1 LKNWAL
7 FFFRAFIR
15 TCIEI
20 PYSWIMSI
28 SDTISTDS
36 EVPVAMWAEIDPSNA
51 RVSLSGVVDV
61 YSLGGVWTQIQEY
74 QAHWFKQGDSKSKKL
89 TVDAGKVSSFDGAG
103 IAFLIA
109 LEQAQKLA
117 GSKFELVGLDARYE
131 PLLKEF
137 DPISNLFPTP
147 VVKPKRSFVVSAGMA
162 TQNLID
168 DAVGLISFAGHLF
181 SDLAW
186 SIRNPR
192 QVRWG
197 DFINAAVQAGIAALP
212 IVGLVAFLIGVIL
225 SFQAAIGMQQFGA
238 VSFVGPLAALGIV
251 REMGPLITAI
261 LLAGRSSAAFA
272 AEIGTMT
279 VNSEVDALVSGG
291 LSPMRFL
298 VVPRVLAGIL
308 VAPIL
313 TLFADIVSI
322 FSSMLTMLIYGIPF
336 VNFYN
341 GMLSAVGVEDILSGL
356 IKATLFGVVISAMG
370 CLRGM
375 QTGTGA
381 AAVGI
386 SATRAVVSS
395 IVMIVLVDGIFAF
408 ISYKTGF

>member
-1 LKNWAL
+1 
-7 FFFRAFIR
+7 
-15 TCIEI
+15 
-20 PYSWIMSI
+20 MSI
-28 SDTISTDS
+28 SGPISS
-36 EVPVAMWAEIDPSNA
+36 NLLAPVAVWSQVDATHA
-51 RVSLSGVVDV
+51 LVSLSGAVNV
-61 YSLGGVWTQIQEY
+61 YSLAGVWSDVRKKQNQWLGQGNTQAQSLI
-74 QAHWFKQGDSKSKKL
+74 F
-89 TVDAGKVSSFDGAG
+89 DASKVSSLDGSAF
-103 IAFLIA
+103 AFLIDVQ
-109 LEQAQKLA
+109 EAQKKA
-117 GSKFELVGLDARYE
+117 GGQFDIQGLDPKYQ
-131 PLLKEF
+131 PLLREF
-137 DPISNLFPTP
+137 EPINHLFPVATE
-147 VVKPKRSFVVSAGMA
+147 KQKRSFVVSTGMA
-162 TQNLID
+162 AQNLID
-168 DAVGLISFAGHLF
+168 DARGLVIFTGHLTA
-181 SDLAW
+181 DLVW
-186 SIRNPR
+186 SIRNIR

-197 DFINAAVQAGIAALP
+197 DFVNTAVEAGISALP

-279 VNSEVDALVSGG
+279 VNSEVDALVTGG
-291 LSPMRFL
+291 LSPIRFL

-322 FSSMLTMLIYGIPF
+322 FSSMLTMQIYGVPF
-336 VNFYN
+336 INFYN
-341 GMLSAVGVEDILSGL
+341 GMLAAVGIEDVLSGL
-356 IKATLFGVVISAMG
+356 VKATLFGVVVSAMG

-395 IVMIVLVDGIFAF
+395 IVMIVLVDGIFAY
-408 ISYKTGF
+408 ISYRTGF

>member
-1 LKNWAL
+1 L
-7 FFFRAFIR
+7 
-15 TCIEI
+15 
-20 PYSWIMSI
+20 PMSTSSAI
-28 SDTISTDS
+28 IAPTPTSNP
-36 EVPVAMWAEIDPSNA
+36 PVAVWSQIDATNA
-51 RVSLSGVVDV
+51 KVVLSGVVNV
-61 YSLGGVWTQIQEY
+61 YSLGGVWTQIRDAQN
-74 QAHWFKQGDSKSKKL
+74 AWLAKLAPNDAKSSSLSFDASKVDSL
-89 TVDAGKVSSFDGAG
+89 DGAG
-103 IAFLIA
+103 IAFLIGV
-109 LEQAQKLA
+109 EEAQQKA
-117 GSKFELVGLDARYE
+117 GGKFEIVGLNDRYK
-131 PLLKEF
+131 PLLDEF
-137 DPISNLFPTP
+137 NPISNLFPVP
-147 VVKPKRSFVVSAGMA
+147 APKPKRSFVVSTGMA
-162 TQNLID
+162 VQNLLD
-168 DAVGLISFAGHLF
+168 DVHGLVAFVGHL
-181 SDLAW
+181 SDDLFW
-186 SIRNPR
+186 SIRNPK

-197 DFINAAVQAGIAALP
+197 DFVNAAVEAGIAALP

-238 VSFVGPLAALGIV
+238 TSFVGPLAALGIV

-291 LSPMRFL
+291 LSPIRFL

-313 TLFADIVSI
+313 TLFADIVSVI
-322 FSSMLTMLIYGIPF
+322 ASMCTMLIYGIPF

-341 GMLSAVGVEDILSGL
+341 GMLNAVDIEDIFSGL
-356 IKATLFGVVISAMG
+356 IKATLFGVVVSAMG

-395 IVMIVLVDGIFAF
+395 IVMIVVVDGIFAF

>member
-1 LKNWAL
+1 
-7 FFFRAFIR
+7 
-15 TCIEI
+15 
-20 PYSWIMSI
+20 MSI
-28 SDTISTDS
+28 SDAISSISST
-36 EVPVAMWAEIDPSNA
+36 PVAVWSQTDATHAQVAM
-51 RVSLSGVVDV
+51 SGVVNV
-61 YSLGGVWTQIQEY
+61 YSLAGVWTDIRQ
-74 QAHWFKQGDSKSKKL
+74 KQDAWLAQGNAQTHSLVFDASKVISL
-89 TVDAGKVSSFDGAG
+89 DGSAF
-103 IAFLIA
+103 AFLIDV
-109 LEQAQKLA
+109 EEAQKKV
-117 GSKFELVGLDARYE
+117 GGQFDIQGLDPKYQ
-131 PLLKEF
+131 PLLQEF
-137 DPISNLFPTP
+137 EPVANLFPVPTS
-147 VVKPKRSFVVSAGMA
+147 KPKRGFVVSTGMA
-162 TQNLID
+162 TQNLLD
-168 DAVGLISFAGHLF
+168 DASGLITFTGHLA

-186 SIRNPR
+186 SIRNIKH
-192 QVRWG
+192 VRWG
-197 DFINAAVQAGIAALP
+197 DFVNAAVEAGINALP
-212 IVGLVAFLIGVIL
+212 IVGLVSFLIGVIL

-279 VNSEVDALVSGG
+279 VNSEVDALVTGG
-291 LSPMRFL
+291 LSPIRFL

-313 TLFADIVSI
+313 TLYADIVSI
-322 FSSMLTMLIYGIPF
+322 FSSMLTMQIYGIPF

-341 GMLSAVGVEDILSGL
+341 GMLAAIDVEDVLSGL
-356 IKATLFGVVISAMG
+356 LKATLFGVVISAVG

-395 IVMIVLVDGIFAF
+395 IVMIVLVDGIFAY
-408 ISYKTGF
+408 ISYRTGF

>member
-1 LKNWAL
+1 ML
-7 FFFRAFIR
+7 
-15 TCIEI
+15 I
-20 PYSWIMSI
+20 PYSLIMSVSDPI
-28 SDTISTDS
+28 SPDS
-36 EVPVAMWAEIDPSNA
+36 QSSSQPVAVWSLIDSQSA
-51 RVSLSGVVDV
+51 KVALSGVVNV
-61 YSLGGVWTQIQEY
+61 YTLGGVWTQIRDAQN
-74 QAHWFKQGDSKSKKL
+74 AWLASISKDNL
-89 TVDAGKVSSFDGAG
+89 ANALLCFDASAVTSLDGAG
-103 IAFLIA
+103 IAFLIGVEEA
-109 LEQAQKLA
+109 QLQAGA
-117 GSKFELVGLDARYE
+117 KFVLQGLDPRYQ
-131 PLLKEF
+131 PLLNEF
-137 DPISNLFPTP
+137 DPIKNLFPVP
-147 VVKPKRSFVVSAGMA
+147 VVKSKPNFLVSTGMA
-162 TQNLID
+162 TQNLLGD
-168 DAVGLISFAGHLF
+168 LKGLITFAGHLS
-181 SDLAW
+181 SDLFW
-186 SIRNPR
+186 SVRHIR

-197 DFINAAVQAGIAALP
+197 DFVNAAVEAGIAALP
-212 IVGLVAFLIGVIL
+212 IVGLVSFLIGVIL
-225 SFQAAIGMQQFGA
+225 SFQAAIGMKQFGA

-308 VAPIL
+308 VAPVL
-313 TLFADIVSI
+313 TLYADIVSI
-322 FSSMLTMLIYGIPF
+322 VASMFTMQIYGIPF
-336 VNFYN
+336 INFYN
-341 GMLSAVGVEDILSGL
+341 GMLSAVSVEDILSGL
-356 IKATLFGVVISAMG
+356 VKATMFGVVVSAMG

-395 IVMIVLVDGIFAF
+395 IVMIVIVDGIFAV

>member
-1 LKNWAL
+1 
-7 FFFRAFIR
+7 
-15 TCIEI
+15 
-20 PYSWIMSI
+20 MSN
-28 SDTISTDS
+28 SDTISAVS
-36 EVPVAMWAEIDPSNA
+36 EAPVAVWSIVDANSA
-51 RVSLSGVVDV
+51 KVSLSGIVNA
-61 YSLGGVWTQIQEY
+61 YSLGGVWTQIRDSQD
-74 QAHWFKQGDSKSKKL
+74 AWLKQGDSKTKTLS
-89 TVDAGKVSSFDGAG
+89 VDSASVASLDGAG

-109 LEQAQKLA
+109 IEEAQTNA
-117 GSKFELVGLDARYE
+117 GAKYELSGLDPRYQ

-137 DPISNLFPTP
+137 DPISNLFPVP
-147 VVKPKRSFVVSAGMA
+147 AVKPKRSFVVSTGMA
-162 TQNLID
+162 VQNLID
-168 DAVGLISFAGHLF
+168 DTVGLITFTGHLF
-181 SDLAW
+181 SDLVW
-186 SIRNPR
+186 SVRNPK

-197 DFINAAVQAGIAALP
+197 DFINAAVEAGIAALP

-291 LSPMRFL
+291 LSPIRFL

-341 GMLSAVGVEDILSGL
+341 GMLAAVDVEDILSGL
-356 IKATLFGVVISAMG
+356 LKATLFGVVVSAMG

-395 IVMIVLVDGIFAF
+395 IVMIVIVDGIFAF

>member
-1 LKNWAL
+1 
-7 FFFRAFIR
+7 
-15 TCIEI
+15 
-20 PYSWIMSI
+20 MSI
-28 SDTISTDS
+28 SDTISAVS
-36 EVPVAMWAEIDPSNA
+36 EAPVAVWSQIDANTA
-51 RVSLSGVVDV
+51 KVSLSGTINA
-61 YSLGGVWTQIQEY
+61 YSLGGIWTQVRDSQDV
-74 QAHWFKQGDSKSKKL
+74 WLKQGDSKAKTLS
-89 TVDAGKVSSFDGAG
+89 VDSASVASLDGAG

-109 LEQAQKLA
+109 LEEAQTIA
-117 GSKFELVGLDARYE
+117 GAKFELSDLNPRYQ

-137 DPISNLFPTP
+137 DPISNLFPVP
-147 VVKPKRSFVVSAGMA
+147 AVKPKRSFVVSLGMA
-162 TQNLID
+162 VQNLID
-168 DAVGLISFAGHLF
+168 DTVGLIDFTGHLF
-181 SDLAW
+181 SDLVW
-186 SIRNPR
+186 SVRNPK

-197 DFINAAVQAGIAALP
+197 DFINAAVEAGIAALP

-291 LSPMRFL
+291 LSPIRFL

-341 GMLSAVGVEDILSGL
+341 GMLSAVDIEDILSGL
-356 IKATLFGVVISAMG
+356 LKATLFGVVVSAMG

-395 IVMIVLVDGIFAF
+395 IVMIVIVDGIFAF

>member
-1 LKNWAL
+1 
-7 FFFRAFIR
+7 
-15 TCIEI
+15 
-20 PYSWIMSI
+20 MGI
-28 SDTISTDS
+28 SDANSS
-36 EVPVAMWAEIDPSNA
+36 NSLAPVAVWSQVDAQHA
-51 RVSLSGVVDV
+51 QVTLSGVVNV
-61 YSLGGVWTQIQEY
+61 YSLAGVWTDIRE
-74 QAHWFKQGDSKSKKL
+74 KQTLWLGQGNAKDCSL
-89 TVDAGKVSSFDGAG
+89 IFDASKVSSLDGSAF
-103 IAFLIA
+103 AFLIDVQ
-109 LEQAQKLA
+109 ESQQKA
-117 GSKFELVGLDARYE
+117 GGQFVIQGLDAKYQ
-131 PLLKEF
+131 PLLHEF
-137 DPISNLFPTP
+137 DPINNLFPVPAT
-147 VVKPKRSFVVSAGMA
+147 KQKRNFVVSTGMA
-162 TQNLID
+162 AQNLID
-168 DAVGLISFAGHLF
+168 DLRGLVTFVGHL
-181 SDLAW
+181 SADLAW
-186 SIRNPR
+186 SIRHVN

-197 DFINAAVQAGIAALP
+197 DFVNAAVEAGIAALP

-279 VNSEVDALVSGG
+279 VNSEVDALVTGG
-291 LSPMRFL
+291 LSPIRFL

-322 FSSMLTMLIYGIPF
+322 FSSMLTMQIYGIPF
-336 VNFYN
+336 INFYN
-341 GMLSAVGVEDILSGL
+341 GMLAAVDVEDVLSGL
-356 IKATLFGVVISAMG
+356 LKATLFGVVVSAMG

-395 IVMIVLVDGIFAF
+395 IVMIVLVDGIFAY
-408 ISYKTGF
+408 ISYRTGF

>member
-1 LKNWAL
+1 MSTSDA
-7 FFFRAFIR
+7 
-15 TCIEI
+15 I
-20 PYSWIMSI
+20 PAVSAA
-28 SDTISTDS
+28 SDI
-36 EVPVAMWAEIDPSNA
+36 PVAVWSQTDTNNA
-51 RVSLSGVVDV
+51 KVLLNGNVNV
-61 YSLGGVWTQIQEY
+61 YTLGGVWTQIRDIQD
-74 QAHWFKQGDSKSKKL
+74 AWLKQGDSKTKSLTFDASKVTFL
-89 TVDAGKVSSFDGAG
+89 DGAG
-103 IAFLIA
+103 IAFLIGV
-109 LEQAQKLA
+109 EEAQTTSGA
-117 GSKFELVGLDARYE
+117 KFDVLGLDARYE
-131 PLLKEF
+131 PLLNEF
-137 DPISNLFPTP
+137 NPINNLFPTP
-147 VVKPKRSFVVSAGMA
+147 VVKPKRSFVVSTGMA
-162 TQNLID
+162 VQNLID
-168 DAVGLISFAGHLF
+168 DTVGLISFTGHLAA
-181 SDLAW
+181 DLAW
-186 SIRNPR
+186 SIRNPN

-197 DFINAAVQAGIAALP
+197 DFVNAAVQAGIAALP

-291 LSPMRFL
+291 LSPIRFL

-341 GMLSAVGVEDILSGL
+341 GMLSAVSIEDIGSGL
-356 IKATLFGVVISAMG
+356 IKATLFGVVVSAVG

-375 QTGTGA
+375 QTGNGA

-395 IVMIVLVDGIFAF
+395 IVLIVVVDGIFAF

>member
-1 LKNWAL
+1 
-7 FFFRAFIR
+7 
-15 TCIEI
+15 
-20 PYSWIMSI
+20 MSI
-28 SDTISTDS
+28 SDPNSSNLIS
-36 EVPVAMWAEIDPSNA
+36 PVAVWSQVDASHA
-51 RVSLSGVVDV
+51 QVSLNGAVNV
-61 YSLGGVWTQIQEY
+61 YSLAGVWSDVRKQQNQWLEQGST
-74 QAHWFKQGDSKSKKL
+74 QAHSLIF
-89 TVDAGKVSSFDGAG
+89 DASKVSSLDGSAF
-103 IAFLIA
+103 AFLIDMQ
-109 LEQAQKLA
+109 EAQNKA
-117 GSKFELVGLDARYE
+117 GGQFDIQGLDPKYQ
-131 PLLKEF
+131 PLLREF
-137 DPISNLFPTP
+137 DPINKLFPVP
-147 VVKPKRSFVVSAGMA
+147 AVKQKRSFVVSTGMA
-162 TQNLID
+162 AQNLMD
-168 DAVGLISFAGHLF
+168 DARGLVTFTGHL
-181 SDLAW
+181 SADLVW
-186 SIRNPR
+186 SIRNIR

-197 DFINAAVQAGIAALP
+197 DFVNAAVEAGISALP

-279 VNSEVDALVSGG
+279 VNSEVDALVTGG
-291 LSPMRFL
+291 LSPIRFL

-313 TLFADIVSI
+313 TLFADAVSI
-322 FSSMLTMLIYGIPF
+322 FSSMLTMQIYGIPF
-336 VNFYN
+336 INFYN
-341 GMLSAVGVEDILSGL
+341 GMLAAVDIEDVLSGL
-356 IKATLFGVVISAMG
+356 VKATLFGVVVSAMG

-395 IVMIVLVDGIFAF
+395 IVMIVLVDGIFAY
-408 ISYKTGF
+408 ISYRTGF

>member
-1 LKNWAL
+1 
-7 FFFRAFIR
+7 
-15 TCIEI
+15 
-20 PYSWIMSI
+20 MSV
-28 SDTISTDS
+28 SDTISTVS
-36 EVPVAMWAEIDPSNA
+36 PATSASVAVWSQVDATHAKVI
-51 RVSLSGVVDV
+51 LSGQINV
-61 YSLGGVWTQIQEY
+61 YTLGGVWTEIRNTQN
-74 QAHWFKQGDSKSKKL
+74 AWLAKL
-89 TVDAGKVSSFDGAG
+89 SSGNLSSASLIFDASQVTSLDGAG
-103 IAFLIA
+103 IAFLIGM
-109 LEQAQKLA
+109 EEAQQKA
-117 GSKFELVGLDARYE
+117 GAQFEVQGLDSRYQ
-131 PLLKEF
+131 PLLHEF

-147 VVKPKRSFVVSAGMA
+147 VVKPKRSFVLSTGMA
-162 TQNLID
+162 VQNLID
-168 DAVGLISFAGHLF
+168 DARGLISFTGHLAA
-181 SDLAW
+181 DLFW
-186 SIRNPR
+186 SIRHIR

-197 DFINAAVQAGIAALP
+197 DFVNAAVEAGIAALP
-212 IVGLVAFLIGVIL
+212 IIGLVSFLIGVIL
-225 SFQAAIGMQQFGA
+225 SFQAAIGMKQFGA
-238 VSFVGPLAALGIV
+238 TTFVGPLAALGIV

-291 LSPMRFL
+291 LSPIRFL

-313 TLFADIVSI
+313 TIFADIVSI
-322 FSSMLTMLIYGIPF
+322 IASMITMLLYGIPF
-336 VNFYN
+336 INFYN
-341 GMLSAVGVEDILSGL
+341 GMLSAVDVEDILSGL
-356 IKATLFGVVISAMG
+356 VKATMFGVVVSAMG

-395 IVMIVLVDGIFAF
+395 IVMIVIVDGIFAV

>member
-1 LKNWAL
+1 
-7 FFFRAFIR
+7 
-15 TCIEI
+15 
-20 PYSWIMSI
+20 MSI
-28 SDTISTDS
+28 SDTISTVS
-36 EVPVAMWAEIDPSNA
+36 ESTVAVWSQVDANTA
-51 RVSLSGVVDV
+51 KVSLSGVVNV
-61 YSLGGVWTQIQEY
+61 YSLGGVWTQVRDSQD
-74 QAHWFKQGDSKSKKL
+74 AWLKQGD
-89 TVDAGKVSSFDGAG
+89 GKVKTLNVDSAGVTSLDGAG
-103 IAFLIA
+103 IALLIA
-109 LEQAQKLA
+109 LEEAQTIA
-117 GSKFELVGLDARYE
+117 GAQFVLSGLNPRYQ

-137 DPISNLFPTP
+137 DPISNLFPAP
-147 VVKPKRSFVVSAGMA
+147 VTKPQRSFVVSTGMA
-162 TQNLID
+162 VQNLID
-168 DAVGLISFAGHLF
+168 DAAGLIDFIGHLF
-181 SDLAW
+181 SDLVW
-186 SIRNPR
+186 SIKNPKH
-192 QVRWG
+192 VRWG
-197 DFINAAVQAGIAALP
+197 DFINAAVEAGIAALP

-291 LSPMRFL
+291 LSPIRFL

-336 VNFYN
+336 INYYN
-341 GMLSAVGVEDILSGL
+341 GMLSAVDIEDILSGL
-356 IKATLFGVVISAMG
+356 LKATLFGVVVSAMG

-395 IVMIVLVDGIFAF
+395 IVMIVIVDGIFAF

>member
-1 LKNWAL
+1 
-7 FFFRAFIR
+7 
-15 TCIEI
+15 
-20 PYSWIMSI
+20 MSI
-28 SDTISTDS
+28 SDANSSNLLT
-36 EVPVAMWAEIDPSNA
+36 PVAVWSQVDTTHAQ
-51 RVSLSGVVDV
+51 VSLSGAVNV
-61 YSLGGVWTQIQEY
+61 YSLAGVWSDVRK
-74 QAHWFKQGDSKSKKL
+74 KQNQWLDQRNAKAQLLIFDASKVRSL
-89 TVDAGKVSSFDGAG
+89 DGSAF
-103 IAFLIA
+103 AFLIDVK
-109 LEQAQKLA
+109 EAQNKA
-117 GSKFELVGLDARYE
+117 GGQFDIQGLDPKYQ
-131 PLLKEF
+131 PLLREF
-137 DPISNLFPTP
+137 DPINNLFPEAAA
-147 VVKPKRSFVVSAGMA
+147 KQKRSFVVSTGMA
-162 TQNLID
+162 AQDLID
-168 DAVGLISFAGHLF
+168 DARGLVIFTGHL
-181 SDLAW
+181 SADLVW
-186 SIRNPR
+186 SIRNIR

-197 DFINAAVQAGIAALP
+197 DFVNTAVEAGISALP

-279 VNSEVDALVSGG
+279 VNSEVDALVTGG
-291 LSPMRFL
+291 LSPIRFL

-322 FSSMLTMLIYGIPF
+322 FSSMLTMQIYGVPF
-336 VNFYN
+336 INFYN
-341 GMLSAVGVEDILSGL
+341 GMLAAVGVEDVLSGL
-356 IKATLFGVVISAMG
+356 VKATLFGVVVSAMG

-395 IVMIVLVDGIFAF
+395 IVMIVLVDGIFAY
-408 ISYKTGF
+408 ISYRTGF

>member
-1 LKNWAL
+1 
-7 FFFRAFIR
+7 
-15 TCIEI
+15 
-20 PYSWIMSI
+20 MSV
-28 SDTISTDS
+28 SDTLPTDS
-36 EVPVAMWAEIDPSNA
+36 KSPVAIWTQADANNA
-51 RVSLSGVVDV
+51 KVSLSGTVNV
-61 YSLGGVWTQIQEY
+61 YSLGGVWTQIRASQDV
-74 QAHWFKQGDSKSKKL
+74 WFKQGDNKTKTI
-89 TVDAGKVSSFDGAG
+89 TVDAGNVSSLDGAG
-103 IAFLIA
+103 IAFLIS
-109 LEQAQKLA
+109 LEEAQTIT
-117 GSKFELVGLDARYE
+117 GGKFSLIGLDPRYQ

-137 DPISNLFPTP
+137 DPIGNLFPAP
-147 VVKPKRSFVVSAGMA
+147 VVKSKRSFLVSTGMA
-162 TQNLID
+162 VQNLLD
-168 DAVGLISFAGHLF
+168 DAAGLISFTGHLF
-181 SDLAW
+181 ADLVW
-186 SIRNPR
+186 SIRNPK

-197 DFINAAVQAGIAALP
+197 DFINAAVEAGVAALP

-225 SFQAAIGMQQFGA
+225 SFQAAIGMEQFGA

-291 LSPMRFL
+291 LSPIRFL

-341 GMLSAVGVEDILSGL
+341 GMLAAVDVEDVLSGL
-356 IKATLFGVVISAMG
+356 LKATLFGVVVSAMG

>member
-1 LKNWAL
+1 
-7 FFFRAFIR
+7 
-15 TCIEI
+15 
-20 PYSWIMSI
+20 MGV
-28 SDTISTDS
+28 SDTISPISHSSNQPIAVWSQTD
-36 EVPVAMWAEIDPSNA
+36 ANNA
-51 RVSLSGVVDV
+51 KIVLSGVVNV
-61 YSLGGVWTQIQEY
+61 YTLGGVWTQMRDA
-74 QAHWFKQGDSKSKKL
+74 QAAWLAKIPQTDLSKATL
-89 TVDAGKVSSFDGAG
+89 VFDASAVTSLDGAG
-103 IAFLIA
+103 IAFLIGV
-109 LEQAQKLA
+109 EEAQQSVGAQFQLQGLA
-117 GSKFELVGLDARYE
+117 SRYQ
-131 PLLKEF
+131 PLLNEF
-137 DPISNLFPTP
+137 DPIKNLFPVP
-147 VVKPKRSFVVSAGMA
+147 VVKSKQSIFVTTGIA
-162 TQNLID
+162 TQNLISD
-168 DAVGLISFAGHLF
+168 LKGLVSFAGHLC
-181 SDLAW
+181 SDLFW
-186 SIRNPR
+186 SVRHIT

-197 DFINAAVQAGIAALP
+197 DFVNAAVQAGIAALP
-212 IVGLVAFLIGVIL
+212 IVGLVSFLIGVIL
-225 SFQAAIGMQQFGA
+225 SFQAAIGMKQFGA

-313 TLFADIVSI
+313 TLYADIISI
-322 FSSMLTMLIYGIPF
+322 IASMCTMQIYGIPF

-341 GMLSAVGVEDILSGL
+341 GMLSAVDVEDIFSGL
-356 IKATLFGVVISAMG
+356 VKATMFGVVVSAMG

-395 IVMIVLVDGIFAF
+395 IVMIVLVDGIFAV

>member
-1 LKNWAL
+1 
-7 FFFRAFIR
+7 
-15 TCIEI
+15 
-20 PYSWIMSI
+20 MSI
-28 SDTISTDS
+28 TKAITAVS
-36 EVPVAMWAEIDPSNA
+36 EPPVAVWSQSSDASA
-51 RVSLSGVVDV
+51 KVTLSGIVNV
-61 YSLGGVWTQIQEY
+61 YSLGGVWTQIRESQDS
-74 QAHWFKQGDSKSKKL
+74 WLKQGDAKSKAL
-89 TVDAGKVSSFDGAG
+89 VFDASQVTTLDGAG
-103 IAFLIA
+103 IAFLIGVQ
-109 LEQAQKLA
+109 EAQSSSGA
-117 GSKFELVGLDARYE
+117 KFELVGLESRYQ
-131 PLLKEF
+131 PLLSEF
-137 DPISNLFPTP
+137 NPIANLFPAPT
-147 VVKPKRSFVVSAGMA
+147 VKPQRSFVVSTGMA
-162 TQNLID
+162 TQNLIND
-168 DAVGLISFAGHLF
+168 VKGLITFTGHLA
-181 SDLAW
+181 SDLLW
-186 SIRNPR
+186 SLRHPN

-197 DFINAAVQAGIAALP
+197 DFVNAAVEAGIAALP

-291 LSPMRFL
+291 LSPIRFL

-322 FSSMLTMLIYGIPF
+322 FASMLTMLIYGVPLI
-336 VNFYN
+336 NFWN
-341 GMLSAVGVEDILSGL
+341 GMLSAVNLEDIGSGL
-356 IKATLFGVVISAMG
+356 VKATLFGVVIAAVG

-395 IVMIVLVDGIFAF
+395 IVMIVVVDGIFAF

>member
-1 LKNWAL
+1 MTTLSPLNSVSNA
-7 FFFRAFIR
+7 
-15 TCIEI
+15 
-20 PYSWIMSI
+20 
-28 SDTISTDS
+28 
-36 EVPVAMWAEIDPSNA
+36 PVAVWGQSGVSNA
-51 RVSLSGVVDV
+51 QVTLSGVINV
-61 YSLGGVWTQIQEY
+61 YSLGGVWTQIRESQD
-74 QAHWFKQGDSKSKKL
+74 AWLAQGDSKAK
-89 TVDAGKVSSFDGAG
+89 TVIVDAAKVSSLDGAG
-103 IAFLIA
+103 IAFVISV
-109 LEQAQKLA
+109 EEAQTAA
-117 GSKFELVGLDARYE
+117 GGKFELVGLDPRYQ

-137 DPISNLFPTP
+137 DPIGNLFPVPP
-147 VVKPKRSFVVSAGMA
+147 VKEKTSFVVSAGMA

-168 DAVGLISFAGHLF
+168 DIVGLVSFTGHLYA
-181 SDLAW
+181 DLIW

-197 DFINAAVQAGIAALP
+197 DFINAAVEAGIAALP

-225 SFQAAIGMQQFGA
+225 SFQAAIGMEQFGA

-291 LSPMRFL
+291 LSPIRFL

-322 FSSMLTMLIYGIPF
+322 FSSMLTMTIYGIPF
-336 VNFYN
+336 INFYN
-341 GMLSAVGVEDILSGL
+341 GMLAAVDVEDILSGL
-356 IKATLFGVVISAMG
+356 VKATLFGVVVSAMG

>member
-1 LKNWAL
+1 
-7 FFFRAFIR
+7 
-15 TCIEI
+15 
-20 PYSWIMSI
+20 MSI
-28 SDTISTDS
+28 SVTSAAISSPPVVMWSQTDAHIAK
-36 EVPVAMWAEIDPSNA
+36 VV
-51 RVSLSGVVDV
+51 LSGKIDV
-61 YSLGGVWTQIQEY
+61 YSLGGIWTQISAAQT
-74 QAHWFKQGDSKSKKL
+74 AWLGSVDKSDAPEKTL
-89 TVDAGKVSSFDGAG
+89 TFDGSQIASIDGAG
-103 IAFLIA
+103 IAFLID
-109 LEQAQKLA
+109 LERAQQEA
-117 GSKFELVGLDARYE
+117 GGKFEVIGLDARFQ
-131 PLLKEF
+131 PMLHAF
-137 DPISNLFPTP
+137 DPINLLFPAPTIE
-147 VVKPKRSFVVSAGMA
+147 PKRNFIVSTGMA

-168 DAVGLISFAGHLF
+168 DALGLITFTGHLA
-181 SDLAW
+181 SDLIW
-186 SIRNPR
+186 SVCHIK

-197 DFINAAVQAGIAALP
+197 DFVNTAVQAGIAALP
-212 IVGLVAFLIGVIL
+212 IVGLVSFLIGVIL
-225 SFQAAIGMQQFGA
+225 SFQAAIGMAQFGA

-291 LSPMRFL
+291 LSPIRFL

-322 FSSMLTMLIYGIPF
+322 FASMVTMLAYGVPF
-336 VNFYN
+336 INFYN
-341 GMLSAVGVEDILSGL
+341 GMLNAVGLEDIGSGL
-356 IKATLFGVVISAMG
+356 IKATLFGVVISAVG

>member
-1 LKNWAL
+1 
-7 FFFRAFIR
+7 
-15 TCIEI
+15 
-20 PYSWIMSI
+20 MSVSDNI
-28 SDTISTDS
+28 SIDS
-36 EVPVAMWAEIDPSNA
+36 KAPVAVWAQVDATSA
-51 RVSLSGVVDV
+51 KVSLSGIVNV
-61 YSLGGVWTQIQEY
+61 YSLGGVWTQIRESQD
-74 QAHWFKQGDSKSKKL
+74 AWFKQGDNKAKTI
-89 TVDAGKVSSFDGAG
+89 TVDTSNVASLDGAG

-109 LEQAQKLA
+109 LEEAQAIA
-117 GSKFELVGLDARYE
+117 GGKFALTGLDPRYQ

-137 DPISNLFPTP
+137 DPIANLFPTP
-147 VVKPKRSFVVSAGMA
+147 VVKPKRSFVVSTGMA
-162 TQNLID
+162 AQNLID
-168 DAVGLISFAGHLF
+168 DAAGLISFTGHLF
-181 SDLAW
+181 ADLVW
-186 SIRNPR
+186 SIRNPK

-197 DFINAAVQAGIAALP
+197 DFINAAVEAGVAALP

-225 SFQAAIGMQQFGA
+225 SFQAAIGMEQFGA

-291 LSPMRFL
+291 LSPIRFL

-341 GMLSAVGVEDILSGL
+341 GMLAAVSIEDVLSGL
-356 IKATLFGVVISAMG
+356 LKATLFGVVVSAMG

>member
-1 LKNWAL
+1 
-7 FFFRAFIR
+7 
-15 TCIEI
+15 
-20 PYSWIMSI
+20 MST
-28 SDTISTDS
+28 SDTISAVSDS
-36 EVPVAMWAEIDPSNA
+36 PVAVWLQIDANNA
-51 RVSLSGVVDV
+51 KVLLSGNVNV
-61 YSLGGVWTQIQEY
+61 YSLGGVWTQIRNAQDI
-74 QAHWFKQGDSKSKKL
+74 WLKQGDGKSKSL
-89 TVDAGKVSSFDGAG
+89 TFDASKVTFLDGAG
-103 IAFLIA
+103 IAFLIGV
-109 LEQAQKLA
+109 EEAQTTA
-117 GSKFELVGLDARYE
+117 GAKFNVVGLDTRYE
-131 PLLKEF
+131 PLLGEF
-137 DPISNLFPTP
+137 NPISNLFPVP
-147 VVKPKRSFVVSAGMA
+147 VVKPKRSFVVSTGMA

-168 DAVGLISFAGHLF
+168 DAAGLISFTGHLAA
-181 SDLAW
+181 DLAW
-186 SIRNPR
+186 SIRYPK

-197 DFINAAVQAGIAALP
+197 DFVNAAVQAGIAALP

-291 LSPMRFL
+291 LSPIRFL

-336 VNFYN
+336 INFYN
-341 GMLSAVGVEDILSGL
+341 GMLSAVDIEDIGSGL
-356 IKATLFGVVISAMG
+356 IKATLFGVVVSAVG

-375 QTGTGA
+375 QTGNGA

-395 IVMIVLVDGIFAF
+395 IVLIVLVDGIFAF

>member
-1 LKNWAL
+1 
-7 FFFRAFIR
+7 
-15 TCIEI
+15 
-20 PYSWIMSI
+20 MSI
-28 SDTISTDS
+28 SDPNSSNSLT
-36 EVPVAMWAEIDPSNA
+36 PVAVWSQLDANNA
-51 RVSLSGVVDV
+51 QVSLSGAVNV
-61 YSLGGVWTQIQEY
+61 YSLAGVWNDVREKQNQWLGQGNT
-74 QAHWFKQGDSKSKKL
+74 QAHALIF
-89 TVDAGKVSSFDGAG
+89 DASKVSSLDGSAF
-103 IAFLIA
+103 AFLIDVQ
-109 LEQAQKLA
+109 EAQNKA
-117 GSKFELVGLDARYE
+117 GGLFDIQGLDPKYQ
-131 PLLKEF
+131 PLLREF
-137 DPISNLFPTP
+137 DPINKLFPEP
-147 VVKPKRSFVVSAGMA
+147 AAKQKRSFVVSIGMA
-162 TQNLID
+162 AQNLMD
-168 DAVGLISFAGHLF
+168 DARGLVIFTGHL
-181 SDLAW
+181 SADLVW
-186 SIRNPR
+186 SIRNIR

-197 DFINAAVQAGIAALP
+197 DFVNAAVEAGISALP

-279 VNSEVDALVSGG
+279 VNSEVDALVTGG
-291 LSPMRFL
+291 LSPIRFL

-322 FSSMLTMLIYGIPF
+322 FSSMLTMQIYGVPF
-336 VNFYN
+336 INFYN
-341 GMLSAVGVEDILSGL
+341 GMLAAVDIEDVLSGL
-356 IKATLFGVVISAMG
+356 VKATLFGVVVSAMG

-375 QTGTGA
+375 QTSTGA

-395 IVMIVLVDGIFAF
+395 IVMIVLVDGIFAY
-408 ISYKTGF
+408 ISYRTGF

>member
-1 LKNWAL
+1 
-7 FFFRAFIR
+7 
-15 TCIEI
+15 
-20 PYSWIMSI
+20 MSV
-28 SDTISTDS
+28 SDTISTVS
-36 EVPVAMWAEIDPSNA
+36 VASSTPVAVWSQIDSSRAKIALRGIVN
-51 RVSLSGVVDV
+51 V
-61 YSLGGVWTQIQEY
+61 YSLGGVWTQMRSAQNAWLAQIS
-74 QAHWFKQGDSKSKKL
+74 QANIKTATL
-89 TVDAGKVSSFDGAG
+89 TFDASQVISLDGAG
-103 IAFLIA
+103 IAFLIGIEEVQKKA
-109 LEQAQKLA
+109 GAQ
-117 GSKFELVGLDARYE
+117 FDLVGLDSRYQ
-131 PLLKEF
+131 PLLNEF
-137 DPISNLFPTP
+137 DPISHLFPVP
-147 VVKPKRSFVVSAGMA
+147 VVKPKRSFIVSTGIAA
-162 TQNLID
+162 QNIID
-168 DAVGLISFAGHLF
+168 DARGLITFTGHLAA
-181 SDLAW
+181 DLVW
-186 SIRNPR
+186 SIRHIK

-197 DFINAAVQAGIAALP
+197 DFVNAAVEAGVAALP

-225 SFQAAIGMQQFGA
+225 SFQAAIGMEQFGA
-238 VSFVGPLAALGIV
+238 TSFVGPLAALGIV

-291 LSPMRFL
+291 LSPIRFL

-322 FSSMLTMLIYGIPF
+322 FASMLTMLIYGIPF
-336 VNFYN
+336 INFYN
-341 GMLSAVGVEDILSGL
+341 GMLSAIDVEDILSGL
-356 IKATLFGVVISAMG
+356 IKATLFGVVVSAMG

>member
-1 LKNWAL
+1 
-7 FFFRAFIR
+7 
-15 TCIEI
+15 
-20 PYSWIMSI
+20 MSI
-28 SDTISTDS
+28 SDPNSSNSIS
-36 EVPVAMWAEIDPSNA
+36 PVAVWSQVDASHA
-51 RVSLSGVVDV
+51 QVSLSGAVNV
-61 YSLGGVWTQIQEY
+61 YSLAGVWSDVRKQQNQWLEQGST
-74 QAHWFKQGDSKSKKL
+74 QAHSLIF
-89 TVDAGKVSSFDGAG
+89 DASKVSSLDGSAF
-103 IAFLIA
+103 AFLIDVQ
-109 LEQAQKLA
+109 ETQNKA
-117 GSKFELVGLDARYE
+117 GGQFDIQGLDSKYQ
-131 PLLKEF
+131 PLLREF
-137 DPISNLFPTP
+137 DPINKLFPVPAT
-147 VVKPKRSFVVSAGMA
+147 KPKRSFVVSTGMA
-162 TQNLID
+162 AQNLID
-168 DAVGLISFAGHLF
+168 DARGLVTFTGHL
-181 SDLAW
+181 SADLVW
-186 SIRNPR
+186 SIRNIR

-197 DFINAAVQAGIAALP
+197 DFVNAAVEAGISALP

-279 VNSEVDALVSGG
+279 VNSEVDALVTGG
-291 LSPMRFL
+291 LSPIRFL

-313 TLFADIVSI
+313 TLFADVVSI
-322 FSSMLTMLIYGIPF
+322 FSSMLTMQIYGIPF
-336 VNFYN
+336 INFYN
-341 GMLSAVGVEDILSGL
+341 GMLAAVDVEDVLSGL
-356 IKATLFGVVISAMG
+356 LKATLFGVVVSAMG

-395 IVMIVLVDGIFAF
+395 IVMIVLVDGIFAY
-408 ISYKTGF
+408 ISYRTGF

>member
-1 LKNWAL
+1 
-7 FFFRAFIR
+7 
-15 TCIEI
+15 
-20 PYSWIMSI
+20 MSI
-28 SDTISTDS
+28 SDTISAVS
-36 EVPVAMWAEIDPSNA
+36 EAPVAVWSQVDANSA
-51 RVSLSGVVDV
+51 KVSLSGIVNV
-61 YSLGGVWTQIQEY
+61 YSLGGVWTQIRDSQD
-74 QAHWFKQGDSKSKKL
+74 AWLKQGDSKAKTLS
-89 TVDAGKVSSFDGAG
+89 VDSSAVASLDGAG

-109 LEQAQKLA
+109 IQEAQTIA
-117 GSKFELVGLDARYE
+117 GAKYLLSGLDARYQ

-137 DPISNLFPTP
+137 DPINNLFPAP
-147 VVKPKRSFVVSAGMA
+147 SVKPKRSFVVSLGMA
-162 TQNLID
+162 VQNIID
-168 DAVGLISFAGHLF
+168 DTAGLIEFTGHLF
-181 SDLAW
+181 SDLVW
-186 SIRNPR
+186 SVRNPK

-197 DFINAAVQAGIAALP
+197 DFINAAVEAGIAALP

-225 SFQAAIGMQQFGA
+225 SFQAAIGMKQFGA

-291 LSPMRFL
+291 LSPIRFL

-341 GMLSAVGVEDILSGL
+341 GMLSAVDVEDILSGL
-356 IKATLFGVVISAMG
+356 LKATLFGVVVSAMG

-395 IVMIVLVDGIFAF
+395 IVMIVIVDGIFAF

>member
-1 LKNWAL
+1 
-7 FFFRAFIR
+7 
-15 TCIEI
+15 
-20 PYSWIMSI
+20 MSV
-28 SDTISTDS
+28 SDTISTVS
-36 EVPVAMWAEIDPSNA
+36 PVSSAPVAVWSQIDASHAKVN
-51 RVSLSGVVDV
+51 LSGVINA
-61 YSLGGVWTQIQEY
+61 YTLGGVWTQIRDTQNTWLTKIP
-74 QAHWFKQGDSKSKKL
+74 ASNLANASLVFDASKVTSL
-89 TVDAGKVSSFDGAG
+89 DGAG
-103 IAFLIA
+103 IAFLIGIEEA
-109 LEQAQKLA
+109 QQKAGAQFEVQGLE
-117 GSKFELVGLDARYE
+117 SRYQ
-131 PLLKEF
+131 PLLHEF
-137 DPISNLFPTP
+137 DPISNLFPAP
-147 VVKPKRSFVVSAGMA
+147 AVKPKESFVVSTGMA
-162 TQNLID
+162 AQDFLD
-168 DAVGLISFAGHLF
+168 DAKGLISFAGHLAA
-181 SDLAW
+181 DLAW
-186 SIRNPR
+186 SIRHIK

-197 DFINAAVQAGIAALP
+197 DFVNAAVEAGIAALP
-212 IVGLVAFLIGVIL
+212 IIGLVSFLIGVIL
-225 SFQAAIGMQQFGA
+225 SFQAAIGMKQFGA
-238 VSFVGPLAALGIV
+238 TTFVGPLAALGIV

-291 LSPMRFL
+291 LSPIRFL

-322 FSSMLTMLIYGIPF
+322 IASMLTMLLYGIPF
-336 VNFYN
+336 INFYN
-341 GMLSAVGVEDILSGL
+341 GMISAVDVEDVLSGL
-356 IKATLFGVVISAMG
+356 VKATMFGVVVSAMG

-395 IVMIVLVDGIFAF
+395 IVMIVIVDGIFAV

>member
-1 LKNWAL
+1 MQ
-7 FFFRAFIR
+7 
-15 TCIEI
+15 I
-20 PYSWIMSI
+20 PYSLPMSI
-28 SDTISTDS
+28 FDSISPVS
-36 EVPVAMWAEIDPSNA
+36 ESPVAVWTQSD
-51 RVSLSGVVDV
+51 VSSAKVALSGIVNVH
-61 YSLGGVWTQIQEY
+61 SLGGIWTQVRSSQDGWLAE
-74 QAHWFKQGDSKSKKL
+74 GDAKSKSL
-89 TVDAGKVSSFDGAG
+89 LFDASQVSTLDGAG
-103 IAFLIA
+103 IAFLISVQEA
-109 LEQAQKLA
+109 QAKA
-117 GSKFELVGLDARYE
+117 GAKFELVGLSDRYQ
-131 PLLKEF
+131 PLLGEF
-137 DPISNLFPTP
+137 NPIVKLFPAP
-147 VVKPKRSFVVSAGMA
+147 VVKPKRSFLVSTGMA
-162 TQNLID
+162 AQNLWD
-168 DAVGLISFAGHLF
+168 DAKGLITFTGHLGA
-181 SDLAW
+181 DLVW
-186 SIRNPR
+186 SLQHPK

-197 DFINAAVQAGIAALP
+197 DFVNAAVEAGIAALP
-212 IVGLVAFLIGVIL
+212 IVGLVSFLIGVIL
-225 SFQAAIGMQQFGA
+225 SFQAAIGMEQFGA
-238 VSFVGPLAALGIV
+238 TSFVGPLAALGIV

-291 LSPMRFL
+291 LSPIRFL

-322 FSSMLTMLIYGIPF
+322 IASMFTMLIYGIPF
-336 VNFYN
+336 INFYN
-341 GMLSAVGVEDILSGL
+341 GMLSAVSIEDVGSGL
-356 IKATLFGVVISAMG
+356 VKATLFGIVISAVG

-395 IVMIVLVDGIFAF
+395 IVMIVVVDGIFAF